1 MNNINFKNNI
11 ICVFVIIMER
21 NQFKALSDWYNPL
34 TWFGQPSV
42 APPAFT
48 GTSQDE
54 KSAGLPGWK
63 TNNDSTLSTALKANF
78 TQPFV
83 KAEKTIVND
92 VKKVEKSIENIAE
105 TAEKDLKMIST
116 EIYDAGKWVVKET
129 EIIGDDIVTAG
140 RGLYKF
146 GSKTV
151 VFVEKNYMLI
161 LFGLG
166 SYLGA
171 RYVNE
176 LKQAVS

>member
-92 VKKVEKSIENIAE
+92 VKIVEKSISNIAE

-129 EIIGDDIVTAG
+129 EIIGDDIATAG

-151 VFVEKNYMLI
+151 VFIENYYPFI
-161 LFGLG
+161 LFAGA
-166 SYLGA
+166 SYLSA

-176 LKQAVS
+176 VKQALA